1 MVEEVVV
8 EEVDEVEEEG
18 EGEVVVALMLDL
30 LQPSRVSL
38 LHSRQPCLAPATT
51 IHRATHMRRPASST
65 STLVL
70 KVPVGEVLP
79 RMPAPVNFDIKT
91 HTVRILACYP
101 RCSASPTLLYTI
113 QHMRIL
119 LHLH

>member
-65 STLVL
+65 A
-70 KVPVGEVLP
+70 
-79 RMPAPVNFDIKT
+79 R
-91 HTVRILACYP
+91 
-101 RCSASPTLLYTI
+101 
-113 QHMRIL
+113 
-119 LHLH
+119 